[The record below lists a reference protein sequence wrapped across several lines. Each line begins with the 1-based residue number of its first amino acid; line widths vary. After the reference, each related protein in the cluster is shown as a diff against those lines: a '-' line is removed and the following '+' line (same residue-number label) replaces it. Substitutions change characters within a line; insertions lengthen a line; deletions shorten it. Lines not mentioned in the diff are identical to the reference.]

1 MFFAWGARSMDI
13 DNKSDITELLMLC
26 RGRDD
31 AAFSELLERYTPMI
45 NKLVGA
51 YFDSPY
57 DVSEAFSEASLAL
70 HRAAISYDLEQNE
83 VTFGLYA
90 HVCIRNRLLDM
101 LRASRREPDFCDV
114 DIDTLAVNGG
124 IEERL
129 IMRETVSAY
138 REAAERLL
146 SEYEY
151 KIFLC
156 VLKGLKTAE
165 IAKLLGRDAKSV
177 DNAKSRM
184 WRILRQQLGNTEKS

>member
-1 MFFAWGARSMDI
+1 MDFN
-13 DNKSDITELLMLC
+13 NKPDTTELLMLC

-31 AAFSELLERYTPMI
+31 SAFSELLKRYTPMI
-45 NKLVGA
+45 NKLISA

-57 DVSEAFSEASLAL
+57 DVAEAFSEASIVL

-90 HVCIRNRLLDM
+90 HVCVRNRLLDM
-101 LRASRREPDFCDV
+101 LRASRLEPAVCDV
-114 DIDTLAVNGG
+114 DIDTLAVSGG

-138 REAAERLL
+138 REAAERIL

-165 IAKLLGRDAKSV
+165 IAKLLGKDAKSV

-184 WRILRQQLGNTEKS
+184 WRILRQELGGREKA

>member
-1 MFFAWGARSMDI
+1 MHGGVFMD
-13 DNKSDITELLMLC
+13 NLNMSEVTELLMLC

-31 AAFSELLERYTPMI
+31 AAFSELLRRYTPMI

-57 DVSEAFSEASLAL
+57 DASEAFSEASVAL
-70 HRAAISYDLEQNE
+70 HRAAISYDLEQSE

-101 LRASRREPDFCDV
+101 VRANRRELTVCDV
-114 DIDTLAVNGG
+114 DIDSVAVNGG

-138 REAAERLL
+138 REKAEQLL

-156 VLKGLKTAE
+156 VLKGFKTAE
-165 IAKLLGRDAKSV
+165 IAKLLGKDAKSV
-177 DNAKSRM
+177 DNAKARM
-184 WRILRQQLGNTEKS
+184 WRILREGLGGGENL

>member
-1 MFFAWGARSMDI
+1 MDFEG
-13 DNKSDITELLMLC
+13 KPDITELLMLC
-26 RGRDD
+26 RGRDE
-31 AAFSELLERYTPMI
+31 AAFSELLRRYTPMI
-45 NKLVGA
+45 NNLVST
-51 YFDSPY
+51 YFSSPY
-57 DVSEAFSEASLAL
+57 DASEAFSEASLVL

-83 VTFGLYA
+83 VSFGLYA

-101 LRASRREPDFCDV
+101 LRASRREPTVCDV
-114 DIDTLAVNGG
+114 DIDSLAVGGG

-138 REAAERLL
+138 RQKAEKLL

-165 IAKLLGRDAKSV
+165 IAKLLGKSAKSV
-177 DNAKSRM
+177 DNAKARM
-184 WRILRQQLGNTEKS
+184 WRILRAGLRNGGNT